1 MIKER
6 RRKKRGNLSRKNFNS
21 DFDDS
26 EESEKNKNLEQ
37 IVDELEEP
45 MEEIESAVEIE
56 TTADDQ
62 VKQHPDKTAEEI
74 YNLINNE

>member
-45 MEEIESAVEIE
+45 MEEIKPIY
-56 TTADDQ
+56 DQ

-74 YNLINNE
+74 YNLINIII

>member
-26 EESEKNKNLEQ
+26 EESEKNNDDKEGKILIQNY
-37 IVDELEEP
+37 VDV
-45 MEEIESAVEIE
+45 I
-56 TTADDQ
+56 
-62 VKQHPDKTAEEI
+62 HKTF
-74 YNLINNE
+74 